1 MWYFADATLYVTSNV
16 LYFSNNTHITL
27 SSKRLL
33 MALAFKS
40 DKRRENSYLLAELPV
55 TDDMRSLKVRNI
67 PLRETN
73 LEADSDFGNW

>member
-1 MWYFADATLYVTSNV
+1 
-16 LYFSNNTHITL
+16 
-27 SSKRLL
+27 
-33 MALAFKS
+33 MALTFKS